1 MGDEVRKMCK
11 LLVPFFRN
19 YDFNGD
25 NQISLDEFRMIFK
38 DLGENITPDLQK
50 RIFDAADADN
60 SGFISFDEFIACMMA
75 FALDPNDSLA
85 YGEKEQPDVLRLP
98 TESFYFEANGRDSDE
113 EPEQED
119 MPSDLADLPPE
130 EQQKRIKKRAA
141 YNLLVGTILVL
152 LFSDPMTDMLGII
165 GNKSGL
171 DPFYVSFF
179 LAPIASNASELLS
192 TIKLAAP
199 KTGKSMVQALSTL
212 EGAAI
217 MNNTFC
223 LAIFLLLII
232 WKSLVWEFS
241 AETVSIIVIQV
252 IIGLMTIIK
261 KVHTVADG
269 IFIFALYPGS
279 VALVYVLENCF
290 DMD

>member
-1 MGDEVRKMCK
+1 M
-11 LLVPFFRN
+11 
-19 YDFNGD
+19 
-25 NQISLDEFRMIFK
+25 
-38 DLGENITPDLQK
+38 GENEGPDLL
-50 RIFDAADADN
+50 RVPSEAAY
-60 SGFISFDEFIACMMA
+60 
-75 FALDPNDSLA
+75 L
-85 YGEKEQPDVLRLP
+85 EKDTRDV
-98 TESFYFEANGRDSDE
+98 DE
-113 EPEQED
+113 EPEEED
-119 MPSDLADLPPE
+119 MPPDLADMPPE

-141 YNLLVGTILVL
+141 YNLLLGTILVL

-223 LAIFLLLII
+223 LAIFLLLIV

-241 AETVSIIVIQV
+241 AETVSIIAIQV
-252 IIGLMTIIK
+252 IIGLMTIVK

-279 VALVYVLENCF
+279 VALVYVLENFCGL
-290 DMD
+290 D